1 MVWTQMFMKERQPF
15 NEQRLLR
22 FWPFSPTNQKHSIL
36 VNIISITLMDQPVL
50 RNAQHHNNKNTPV
63 RLSLISTSVTWVS
76 FEAAGPADGTSSG
89 CCATEGRGSTHRSSH
104 PGCRWCWWCCCATHP
119 RKPQAAPLY
128 SAILA
133 GPLQLTLRF
142 IRREESLRLLQEP
155 LRLVRLVAGQR
166 RRGDVD
172 APLRLVPVDF
182 HCGGTRG
189 SRSLDQK

>member
-1 MVWTQMFMKERQPF
+1 MSNVCSVPG
-15 NEQRLLR
+15 RLVLQIKSKA
-22 FWPFSPTNQKHSIL
+22 FLPYHTH
-36 VNIISITLMDQPVL
+36 DQPVL
-50 RNAQHHNNKNTPV
+50 QNAQHHNNKNTPF
-63 RLSLISTSVTWVS
+63 RLSLIAHRYISE
-76 FEAAGPADGTSSG
+76 FETAGPADGTSSG
-89 CCATEGRGSTHRSSH
+89 CWATEGRGYTHRSSH

-142 IRREESLRLLQEP
+142 IRREESLCLLQEP

-182 HCGGTRG
+182 HCGGTG
-189 SRSLDQK
+189 AAAHWTRSK